1 MLLSYP
7 TQTDMNDLQ
16 LGEWRRG
23 SESNRR
29 SRSCS
34 PLHYHFATAP
44 LFHFVH
50 VQALTCKKPA
60 ILGNVGNK
68 STTYQLRHSIAARP
82 VSDTVALT
90 KASVAQPHK

>member
-1 MLLSYP
+1 
-7 TQTDMNDLQ
+7 
-16 LGEWRRG
+16 
-23 SESNRR
+23 
-29 SRSCS
+29 
-34 PLHYHFATAP
+34 